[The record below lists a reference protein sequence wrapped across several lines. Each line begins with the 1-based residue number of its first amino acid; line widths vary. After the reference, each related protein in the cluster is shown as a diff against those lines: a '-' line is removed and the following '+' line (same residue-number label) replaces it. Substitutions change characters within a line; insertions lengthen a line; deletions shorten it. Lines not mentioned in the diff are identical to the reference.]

1 MAKIIKLFKTKED
14 NIIERLEEILDMAK
28 KGEFKNFVFAAEMAN
43 KEVCTAWASCD
54 LAKRQELLSHQQ
66 IDIMMGVI
74 VENFQ

>member
-28 KGEFKNFVFAAEMAN
+28 KGEFKNFVFAAEMAS

-74 VENFQ
+74 VENF